1 MTLLDQM
8 IGGIW
13 TLMRLV
19 PCTDSIPGEYPC
31 NMCKLLNR
39 INDGHSTLHRKDSMC
54 KHLFTTWMAE
64 LPSSEKKRVMK
75 IKLNYLK
82 DLNLVCH
89 WICSSNFEWHNIY
102 QLNYVASWQQVKATW
117 GVFTFLSSVP
127 TLETHH
133 MNWQI
138 SEMWSFSSARSSNKQ
153 NHVLW
158 AYKRTWRWG
167 LSQII

>member
-1 MTLLDQM
+1 MFLRCKPWFSQKSNLIIVQVLKFNKMTLLDQM

-102 QLNYVASWQQVKATW
+102 QLNCSLLAT
-117 GVFTFLSSVP
+117 GESHMRCFHFLV
-127 TLETHH
+127 
-133 MNWQI
+133 
-138 SEMWSFSSARSSNKQ
+138 FSSNSWDTSHELADLRN
-153 NHVLW
+153 VEL
-158 AYKRTWRWG
+158 
-167 LSQII
+167 